1 LKPWY
6 DHIGGDAIGLT
17 WNKHN
22 SKVNKNL
29 LSVLLKR
36 NTKGKI
42 VITNV
47 MFDCRNENE
56 MKKKKKKK
64 KVIQWRC

>member
-1 LKPWY
+1 MKPWY

-22 SKVNKNL
+22 SKVRNL
-29 LSVLLKR
+29 LSVLLQTK
-36 NTKGKI
+36 TKGKI
-42 VITNV
+42 ITNV

-56 MKKKKKKK
+56 MKRKK